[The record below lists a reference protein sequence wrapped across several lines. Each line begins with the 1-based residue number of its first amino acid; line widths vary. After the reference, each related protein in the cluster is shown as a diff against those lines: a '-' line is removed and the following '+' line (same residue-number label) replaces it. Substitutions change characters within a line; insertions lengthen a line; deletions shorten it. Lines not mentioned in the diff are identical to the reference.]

1 MVILRLLGIISQI
14 KLKSTGSVKNCCIC
28 PCSVYQLFSVYPNLR
43 QVCKLTAFNW
53 WSSGTQSTDVYR
65 RMDWSFLTVWL
76 YITIDLTW
84 NLLHSLQD
92 FLAYTSNIYVEKNS
106 LCTSDSMVQPQMDW
120 DRLRNVSNL
129 VLVEPNQIRDL
140 LYACIRL
147 VFANFLSLKC
157 HTHAPTVQLL
167 PFVWLM

>member
-1 MVILRLLGIISQI
+1 
-14 KLKSTGSVKNCCIC
+14 
-28 PCSVYQLFSVYPNLR
+28 
-43 QVCKLTAFNW
+43 
-53 WSSGTQSTDVYR
+53 
-65 RMDWSFLTVWL
+65 MDWSFLTVWL